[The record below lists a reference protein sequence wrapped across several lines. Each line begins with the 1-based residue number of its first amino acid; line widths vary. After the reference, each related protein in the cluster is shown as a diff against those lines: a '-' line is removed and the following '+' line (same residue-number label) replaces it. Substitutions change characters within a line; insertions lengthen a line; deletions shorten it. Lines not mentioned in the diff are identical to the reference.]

1 MNIKSLLLTTVFC
14 LLVQNYAVAEPQI
27 TEVAGAESHIYK
39 QASNTN
45 LLIHLFFP
53 DGHNKQK
60 DKRPVAVFFFGGAWN
75 GGSVNQ
81 FVPHCKYLASRGM
94 VAAVADYRVKTR
106 QNTTPFECVADGK
119 SAIRWLRSNSDELG
133 IDPDRLAAG
142 GGSAGGH
149 VAAAAGVV
157 QGLDEPSEDASISS
171 KPDSL
176 LLFNPVY
183 DNGPDGYGHAR
194 MQGRFEEISPL
205 HNITE
210 GAPPT
215 IVFLGTEDKLIPV
228 ATAEKYN
235 ARMEAVGSRCDLH
248 LYEGQ
253 GHGFFNPGRSNN
265 YEKTVLEMDLFLRSL
280 KYLRGKPTI
289 RIPSE

>member
-1 MNIKSLLLTTVFC
+1 MNIKSLLLTAMLC
-14 LLVQNYAVAEPQI
+14 LLVQNYADADPQI

-106 QNTTPFECVADGK
+106 QNTTQFECVADGK

-157 QGLDEPSEDASISS
+157 RGLDEPSEDASISS

-253 GHGFFNPGRSNN
+253 GHGFFNPGRGNN

-289 RIPSE
+289 QVPND